1 MTDFAFSLE
10 VPGAPDPVTG
20 AVDGSYTHNAAH
32 TTELQGHLIEYFQ
45 RTRNMAVLAAIGA
58 QLQEIE
64 DALLERTNGRD
75 DALWALLYAFDV
87 DTATGDQLEKLGIIV
102 GEAPLG
108 RTEEDFRS
116 AIRARILINQ
126 SDGHLEQLI
135 EIAVLLFPTARVRVT
150 EYPPASL
157 AVEFVGDLGTLSHS
171 NISRLLKQ
179 AKAGGVRLD
188 TIVSPTAAGVETGFV
203 WDPGTSA
210 AVASTGWGSG
220 TDVGV
225 GATWTSVL

>member
-64 DALLERTNGRD
+64 

-203 WDPGTSA
+203 WDTGTSA